1 MKAPHPTIALPAIL
15 ACLAIPAPVAH
26 AQDNVIA
33 TMDVDG
39 GNAFVDNARQPASG
53 RDIRILDGNLVRT
66 GADTSALV
74 EIIPE
79 GSVQL
84 NENSAKLITA
94 SFFKGASCFAVRLIT
109 SELFINGEHV
119 CFMTNVGAVR
129 GISHRRIN
137 IQVAT
142 RGNGLTGLEVRA
154 A

>member
-1 MKAPHPTIALPAIL
+1 MRTPHPTIALPAIL

-53 RDIRILDGNLVRT
+53 RDIRIVDGNLVRT
-66 GADTSALV
+66 GEDTGALV

-84 NENSAKLITA
+84 NRSD
-94 SFFKGASCFAVRLIT
+94 VQT
-109 SELFINGEHV
+109 SELKSL
-119 CFMTNVGAVR
+119 MR
-129 GISHRRIN
+129 ISYVVFCLHKKK
-137 IQVAT
+137 QT
-142 RGNGLTGLEVRA
+142 T
-154 A
+154 

>member
-1 MKAPHPTIALPAIL
+1 MRTPHPTIALPAIL

-53 RDIRILDGNLVRT
+53 RDIRIVDGNLVRT

-84 NENSAKLITA
+84 NENSAKLITDR
-94 SFFKGASCFAVRLIT
+94 SEEHT
-109 SELFINGEHV
+109 SELQSL
-119 CFMTNVGAVR
+119 MRTSYAVFC
-129 GISHRRIN
+129 
-137 IQVAT
+137 
-142 RGNGLTGLEVRA
+142 LKKK
-154 A
+154 

>member
-1 MKAPHPTIALPAIL
+1 MRTPHPTIALPAIL

-53 RDIRILDGNLVRT
+53 RDIRIVDGNLVRT

-84 NENSAKLITA
+84 NENSAKLITR
-94 SFFKGASCFAVRLIT
+94 SEEHT
-109 SELFINGEHV
+109 SEIQSL
-119 CFMTNVGAVR
+119 MRRSYAVFCLKNKYR
-129 GISHRRIN
+129 QHN
-137 IQVAT
+137 TKQ
-142 RGNGLTGLEVRA
+142 
-154 A
+154 